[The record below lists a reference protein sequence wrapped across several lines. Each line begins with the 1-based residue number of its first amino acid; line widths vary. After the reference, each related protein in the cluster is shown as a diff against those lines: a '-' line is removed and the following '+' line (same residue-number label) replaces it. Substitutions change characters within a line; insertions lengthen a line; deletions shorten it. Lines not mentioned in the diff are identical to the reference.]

1 VSGFIEPHPDLVEP
15 NPGGADDPL
24 CESVL
29 DPLSPWLRLHE
40 PHDVR
45 LVIGRHQDPEREL
58 QTGVARADRIPIH
71 RRVSGGGAVVLAP
84 GMLLIALRLRN
95 TLLGTSCWF
104 DLINGVLAPAIGTL
118 AGHLPT
124 TRGHGD
130 LTLASAD
137 GQPRK
142 ILGASLRQTAR
153 AVYYLA
159 AMLVEDQSALMERY
173 LKAPSREPQYRLG
186 RRHGDFCTHLSH
198 WGVTVPRASAAIGQ
212 ACRAQLAPHA
222 L

>member
-1 VSGFIEPHPDLVEP
+1 MSGFIEPHPDLVEP

-95 TLLGTSCWF
+95 THHQRNQLRRNGGTQHGRHSAAQILFIFGFFAC
-104 DLINGVLAPAIGTL
+104 LAITPTQIKPNQHAAGYRSSYSQRAKRGSSGNG
-118 AGHLPT
+118 
-124 TRGHGD
+124 
-130 LTLASAD
+130 
-137 GQPRK
+137 
-142 ILGASLRQTAR
+142 
-153 AVYYLA
+153 
-159 AMLVEDQSALMERY
+159 E
-173 LKAPSREPQYRLG
+173 
-186 RRHGDFCTHLSH
+186 RRHSE
-198 WGVTVPRASAAIGQ
+198 
-212 ACRAQLAPHA
+212 
-222 L
+222 